1 MLKEPE
7 HLDDGGE
14 GERRGYGGYRGH
26 AEEEDHAGQG
36 KRRTTRAGEPYD
48 EAESGTQEYLLHEHV

>member
-1 MLKEPE
+1 MLKGPE

-26 AEEEDHAGQG
+26 AEQEDHGRAGQAL
-36 KRRTTRAGEPYD
+36 RHPR
-48 EAESGTQEYLLHEHV
+48 Q